1 MLWKLVVLILFV
13 DIDFCWFDKIYILED
28 IKNFVNN
35 GFKDDLICLLV
46 FVYCNLIGNLY
57 F

>member
-13 DIDFCWFDKIYILED
+13 GIDFCWFDKIYILED
-28 IKNFVNN
+28 IKKFVNN